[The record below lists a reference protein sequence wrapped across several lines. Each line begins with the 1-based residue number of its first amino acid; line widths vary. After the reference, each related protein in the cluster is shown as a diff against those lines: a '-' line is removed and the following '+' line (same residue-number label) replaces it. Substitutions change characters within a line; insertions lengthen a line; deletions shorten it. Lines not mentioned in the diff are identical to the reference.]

1 MSYEEGNGK
10 KKKINECA
18 GLVYSFLIDMSWQI
32 EVGCRV
38 LGMESFT

>member
-18 GLVYSFLIDMSWQI
+18 GLVYSFFIDMTW
-32 EVGCRV
+32 
-38 LGMESFT
+38 